1 MPIDTLEIA
10 VPKLGEESSAP
21 VSSIPSVARCCDAG
35 TRAYRT
41 ALAKERNRFEASK
54 VASEAYRLAMPP
66 LVGAENIRDFI
77 ACVAHGILIGVIGGN
92 DGARLLYAA
101 QVAAGIQKNLLA
113 KSKND
118 AA

>member
-1 MPIDTLEIA
+1 MPA
-10 VPKLGEESSAP
+10 RASA
-21 VSSIPSVARCCDAG
+21 IPG
-35 TRAYRT
+35 RT
-41 ALAKERNRFEASK
+41 VFAKERNVINASRA
-54 VASEAYRLAMPP
+54 ASEAFRLATPP

-92 DGARLLYAA
+92 DGARLLYAG

-113 KSKND
+113 KSKPT